1 MSLLQP
7 RTCKTHLKYE
17 FTVGF
22 ISVGLYQR
30 KAGIFLFQ
38 QLPLKSSAEPSAP
51 KSLWKTDLNQ
61 IINKHDDIL
70 FQVL

>member
-1 MSLLQP
+1 MESWDILVS
-7 RTCKTHLKYE
+7 TIA
-17 FTVGF
+17 F
-22 ISVGLYQR
+22 
-30 KAGIFLFQ
+30 
-38 QLPLKSSAEPSAP
+38 KSSAEPSAP